1 MWLISLFSVQKM
13 AKINLYKSQK
23 FHVVKKPVQVY
34 TRKQVLRRKHQTLK
48 KTERITNEWEAQ
60 LSAKP

>member
-1 MWLISLFSVQKM
+1 M

-23 FHVVKKPVQVY
+23 FHVVKKPVPVY

-48 KTERITNEWEAQ
+48 KTERITKEWEAQ
-60 LSAKP
+60 ASAKP